1 MTLKPNMIFVVT
13 YGRTGSTLLM
23 GILNTIRGARVT
35 GENGNV
41 LAHLFRAIQMAKY
54 GKKKFGRYKTT
65 PEHAWYGAE
74 DYNPNAF
81 KKKLIAAFK
90 ADILGVTGL
99 ESVIGFKEIRSGA
112 THFSDGEFLQYIDF
126 LLTEFPRSLVVVNTR
141 DLEATAQSAWHA
153 TWPDALNILKPSD
166 IRVRSLLTHFPERT
180 LHIHYDDYIKDHSV
194 LIEAFAK
201 FGIKIDPTKMA
212 AAMMRT
218 HSSAK
223 DKVVARIRT
232 KRSSRAR
239 RTLKAIRSHL
249 T

>member
-1 MTLKPNMIFVVT
+1 MALKPNMIFVVT

-23 GILNTIRGARVT
+23 GILNTVRGARIT

-41 LAHLFRAIQMAKY
+41 LAHLFRAIKMAKY

-74 DYNPNAF
+74 DYNLKAF

-90 ADILGVTGL
+90 TDILGATGL
-99 ESVIGFKEIRSGA
+99 ESVLGFKEIRSGA
-112 THFSDGEFLQYIDF
+112 MHFSDDEFLQYIEF
-126 LLTEFPRSLVVVNTR
+126 LLTEFPRSIIVINTR
-141 DLEATAQSAWHA
+141 DLESTAQSAWHA

-166 IRVRSLLTHFPERT
+166 VRVRSILKHFPERT
-180 LHIHYDDYIKDHSV
+180 LHIHYDDYVKNHSV

-201 FGIKIDPTKMA
+201 FGIKIDPKKMA
-212 AAMMRT
+212 NAMTRT

-223 DKVVARIRT
+223 DKVVARVRT
-232 KRSSRAR
+232 KRSSRASR
-239 RTLKAIRSHL
+239 ALKAIRSQL
-249 T
+249 S